1 VYNDLRCECIDGHD
15 GSYLCVF
22 RQLTR
27 ISFLLD
33 SSSWDSTETSVFLR
47 IKNVKWSFLSPWY
60 RETFSRVASG
70 EIGSWDTSWRSSTAF
85 PCCKLRSA
93 EFGGVWLRTGST
105 WAQGHYGTLIG
116 SHILLVDRYY
126 RHAAIGGC
134 NGGFMPPELGL
145 QQVTGEAIWRVYN
158 ARKCFSGQ
166 GSAPDSAGGTY
177 YPSPL
182 AGGEGLATPSPLARN
197 RRLTIRYEM
206 LF

>member
-1 VYNDLRCECIDGHD
+1 MHNLLCQISSGFCLPKIVKKNLLIFNGVIQETAGQRFWTTAYNDLRCECIDGHD
-15 GSYLCVF
+15 GAYLCVF

-47 IKNVKWSFLSPWY
+47 IKKVKWSFLSPWY

-70 EIGSWDTSWRSSTAF
+70 EIGSWDTSWRSSTSFA
-85 PCCKLRSA
+85 CCKLRSA

-126 RHAAIGGC
+126 RHA
-134 NGGFMPPELGL
+134 P
-145 QQVTGEAIWRVYN
+145 
-158 ARKCFSGQ
+158 
-166 GSAPDSAGGTY
+166 
-177 YPSPL
+177 
-182 AGGEGLATPSPLARN
+182 
-197 RRLTIRYEM
+197 
-206 LF
+206 